1 MNKKTHLARYISL
14 GAVFVLICLIYLT
27 RLVNY
32 QITGVDFYVSTKT
45 NTYTRTEIIQ
55 AHRGEVYDRNGK
67 ALISNEY
74 SYNLDLDYGSMPRTN
89 AEKNAMFLSLSSAL
103 DACGYTDTF
112 DTISSPLSGT
122 YPDLSYNEDFFASAS
137 AKRKFNR
144 VLRDY
149 ALDEDTDCEAFVKHF
164 LKTYSL
170 LDSKGE
176 PKYTPEETTFL
187 LKLRFDLYYSDF
199 TSANPYRVLDGVDMS
214 LISYIKELGLRGVSF
229 SQSVTRVYNYPGY
242 ASHLLGRTGK
252 IQSADV
258 EYYTSL
264 GYPLDA
270 IVGISGVE
278 KAFESYLRGVDG
290 KKVIVEDAYGNV
302 IEEYIEIE
310 PIAGK
315 DVYLTI
321 DIDLQIAAEK
331 ALENN
336 IKTIVEQAQK
346 NEGEQDGEDADAG
359 ALTVVDPNTGELLA
373 SASYPTYNLATF
385 SEDWASIRDN
395 PLSPMTNRA
404 FSGMYPP
411 GSTFKIATAI
421 AALEEKIITPE
432 TIIETK
438 GRYTYYDANGPRCWI
453 YLMHG
458 WSHGKIDVTEAIQE
472 SCNYFF
478 FEVGRLLGIDKL
490 NDYCASLGLG
500 QATGIELPE
509 WKGILAGP
517 EYRENNGLDIWNP
530 GDTLNAAIGQAENA
544 FSPLQLSTYMSTVVN
559 GGTRYNTHLLYAV
572 KEFGTGKVI
581 LQNTPEV
588 VSELEISES
597 TYETVLNAMKDVTE
611 NGSASRLFRNY
622 AIKVGGKT
630 GTAQVSKNASDNA
643 IFTAFAPFDDPEIV
657 VSCVIERGSSG
668 TDAGLSVRDIFDV
681 YFGLNEET
689 NE

>member
-1 MNKKTHLARYISL
+1 MNKKAHLARYIAL
-14 GAVFVLICLIYLT
+14 GVVFVLICLIYIT

-32 QITGVDFYVSTKT
+32 QITGVDFYAYTKT
-45 NTYTRTEIIQ
+45 NTYRRTEIIQ
-55 AHRGEVYDRNGK
+55 SHRGELYDRNGK
-67 ALISNEY
+67 PLVTNKY
-74 SYNLDLDYGSMPRTN
+74 TYDLVFDYGSMPRTN
-89 AEKNAMFLSLSSAL
+89 AEKNEMFLSLL
-103 DACGYTDTF
+103 DALEYTGNGDPF
-112 DTISSPLSGT
+112 SEISSPISGS
-122 YPDLSYNEDFFASAS
+122 YPDFSYNEAFFESAS
-137 AKRKFNR
+137 AKKRFER
-144 VLRDY
+144 VMKDY
-149 ALDEDTDCEAFVKHF
+149 ALDVDISSEKLVKYF
-164 LKTYSL
+164 LKYYSL
-170 LDSKGE
+170 VDSKGE
-176 PKYTPEETTFL
+176 PKYTPEEITFL
-187 LKLRFDLYYSDF
+187 LKLRFDLYFNDF
-199 TSANPYRVLDGVDMS
+199 APTNPYTIIKNVDMS
-214 LISYIKELGLRGVSF
+214 LISYIKELGLRGVTF
-229 SQSVTRVYNYPGY
+229 PQSVERVYNYPGY
-242 ASHLLGRTGK
+242 ASHILGRTGK
-252 IQSADV
+252 IQAADA

-270 IVGISGVE
+270 IVGTSGAE

-302 IEEYIEIE
+302 IEEYIEKE

-321 DIDLQIAAEK
+321 DIDLQIAAEI

-336 IKTIVEQAQK
+336 IKYIAENALTVE
-346 NEGEQDGEDADAG
+346 GDHDGEDADAG
-359 ALTVVDPNTGELLA
+359 GLTAIDPNTGELLA

-385 SEDWASIRDN
+385 SEDWPSIRDN

-421 AALEEKIITPE
+421 AALEEDIISPE

-490 NDYCASLGLG
+490 NHYCSSLGLG
-500 QATGIELPE
+500 QPTGIELPE
-509 WKGILAGP
+509 WNGILAGP

-544 FSPLQLSTYMSTVVN
+544 FSPLQLSTYMSAVVN
-559 GGTRYNTHLLYAV
+559 GGTRYQTHLLYAV
-572 KEFGTGKVI
+572 KEFGTDNVI
-581 LQNTPEV
+581 YQSNPNV
-588 VSELEISES
+588 VSALDISTE
-597 TYETVLNAMKDVTE
+597 THTTVLEAMKDVTE

-643 IFTAFAPFDDPEIV
+643 IFTAFAPFDDPKIV

-681 YFGLNEET
+681 YFGLKEGSNE
-689 NE
+689 